1 MSAEPSMSHLYLIR
15 HGETDWNVAGRIMGT
30 QPVPLNAN
38 GRRQAAELAAVLAEL
53 HKKQRLAALYASPLL
68 RTVQTAE
75 LLASSCAMTVTT
87 DERLREIGVGD
98 WEGRYWRDLDQ
109 EPIRLHWYSRPH
121 DTRFPNGESLG
132 DVQTR
137 AVTAVAEALDRHP
150 GGAIALVSHGD
161 VLRAILAHFLGTGLE
176 PMRRLRFDHASL
188 TALHLTDTAWV
199 VTCVNYRPVASDLL

>member
-1 MSAEPSMSHLYLIR
+1 MTRLYLIR
-15 HGETDWNVAGRIMGT
+15 HGETDWNRSGRIMGT

-53 HKKQRLAALYASPLL
+53 HKAQPLAALYASPLL

-75 LLASSCAMTVTT
+75 LLASSCSIPITV
-87 DERLREIGVGD
+87 DERLKEIGVGD

-109 EPIRLHWYSRPH
+109 EPVRLQWYSRPH
-121 DTRFPNGESLG
+121 DARFPNGESLG
-132 DVQTR
+132 DVQVR
-137 AVTAVAEALDRHP
+137 ALTAVAEALDRHP

-161 VLRAILAHFLGTGLE
+161 VLRAILAHYLGAGLE

-188 TALHLTDTAWV
+188 TALHLAEATWV
-199 VTCVNYRPVASDLL
+199 VSCVNYRPTPGDLL

>member
-75 LLASSCAMTVTT
+75 LLASSCAVTVTT
-87 DERLREIGVGD
+87 DERLKEIGVGD
-98 WEGRYWRDLDQ
+98 WEGRYWRDLDH

-137 AVTAVAEALDRHP
+137 AVTAVAEALDRHR

-161 VLRAILAHFLGTGLE
+161 VLRAILAHFLGTELE

-188 TALHLTDTAWV
+188 TALHLTGAAWV
-199 VTCVNYRPVASDLL
+199 VTCVNYRPAASDLL